1 MQGEEKKGKTI
12 LQLYSNK
19 SDNLEEMDNFVE
31 TYRQPKVNQEEINN
45 LKRLITK
52 SKIQPVFKKR
62 TNKSSVQDQVVSDKF
77 YKHTY
82 KNVYWFLSNSS
93 KRLKR
98 REHSQ
103 RHSMKPHHPDTKIRL
118 RHYQKRKWHV
128 SIFDECRCKNSQRNT
143 NKPNLV
149 THKKDKIPW
158 LCEIISQIYKD
169 SSKYANKWM

>member
-82 KNVYWFLSNSS
+82 KNVY
-93 KRLKR
+93 
-98 REHSQ
+98 
-103 RHSMKPHHPDTKIRL
+103 
-118 RHYQKRKWHV
+118 
-128 SIFDECRCKNSQRNT
+128 
-143 NKPNLV
+143 
-149 THKKDKIPW
+149 
-158 LCEIISQIYKD
+158 
-169 SSKYANKWM
+169 